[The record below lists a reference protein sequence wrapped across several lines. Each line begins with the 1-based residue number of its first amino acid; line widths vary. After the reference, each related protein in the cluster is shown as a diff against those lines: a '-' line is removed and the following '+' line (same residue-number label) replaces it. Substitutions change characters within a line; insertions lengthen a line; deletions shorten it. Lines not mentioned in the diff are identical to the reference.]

1 VIALPWGIVLDAD
14 VLLRRGPRDLLLYLA
29 AGGVVDAIWSHEI
42 LVEVARNFPGGPE
55 RFASLKENLA
65 RHFPTARKSGFD
77 HRMAQLRDTDAKDRH
92 VMALAIEYEA
102 DVVTFNTRDYGTR
115 DAEVG
120 GIQVYTPD
128 HALMTV
134 VALDPEAVLEVVK
147 TSFENM
153 QSPAPAWDRYVR
165 RLHDD
170 GLPRV
175 ATWLRDTG
183 RL

>member
-1 VIALPWGIVLDAD
+1 MIALPWGIVLDAD

-29 AGGVVDAIWSHEI
+29 AGGVVDVIWSQEI
-42 LVEVARNFPGGPE
+42 LAEVGRNFPGGPE
-55 RFASLKENLA
+55 RFAPLTANLS
-65 RHFPTARKSGFD
+65 RHFPTATKTGFD
-77 HRMAQLRDTDAKDRH
+77 HRTAQLRDTDAKDRH

-120 GIQVYTPD
+120 GIKVYTPD
-128 HALMTV
+128 HALMRV
-134 VALDPEAVLEVVK
+134 VALDPETVKEAVK
-147 TSFENM
+147 ISFENM
-153 QSPAPAWDRYVR
+153 QSPVPGWDRYVR

-170 GLPRV
+170 GLRRV

-183 RL
+183 RP

>member
-1 VIALPWGIVLDAD
+1 
-14 VLLRRGPRDLLLYLA
+14 
-29 AGGVVDAIWSHEI
+29 
-42 LVEVARNFPGGPE
+42 
-55 RFASLKENLA
+55 
-65 RHFPTARKSGFD
+65 
-77 HRMAQLRDTDAKDRH
+77 
-92 VMALAIEYEA
+92 MALAIEYEA